1 MLISKDLDASRPRGG
16 AIFGLMAL
24 AACCVAWPAFGAR
37 HAGPFAPF
45 AGDWRGSGRVESSDG
60 RSEPINCRARYDIAE
75 GGTKLFQSLVC
86 ASDSYR
92 FDIQCKV
99 AAEGENVTGD
109 WQETTR
115 NVGGPLRGRV
125 GDGDFEG
132 SVDGPGFTAT
142 VSLRSNGRKQAV
154 KIQPQ
159 AQSISAVIVTLR
171 RED

>member
-1 MLISKDLDASRPRGG
+1 MLASNGMDASRQRGG
-16 AIFGLMAL
+16 AIFKVIAV
-24 AACCVAWPAFGAR
+24 AVCCLAWPAFGAR

-45 AGDWRGSGRVESSDG
+45 AGSWRGSGRVESSDG
-60 RSEPINCRARYDIAE
+60 RSEPINCRARYDITE
-75 GGTKLFQSLVC
+75 GGTRLAQSLVC

-92 FDIQCKV
+92 FDIQCSV
-99 AAEGENVTGD
+99 AAEGDNVTGN

-115 NVGGPLRGRV
+115 NVSGPLRGQI

-142 VSLRSNGRKQAV
+142 ISLRSNGHRQAV
-154 KIQPQ
+154 AIRPQ

-171 RED
+171 RAE